1 MDNFNIKAL
10 INTIHE
16 IETRCSE
23 IELVL
28 SVFQKLYEDNK
39 AAIKELQS
47 RIEAI
52 EGKIEW

>member
-1 MDNFNIKAL
+1 MDNFNIKTL

-28 SVFQKLYEDNK
+28 SVFQQLYEDNK
-39 AAIKELQS
+39 SDIKELQS
-47 RIEAI
+47 RIEAM
-52 EGKIEW
+52 EKKIE